1 MKLLLINPRFPE
13 SFWTYKWAVD
23 NLLPKAR
30 TLNPPLGLATL
41 AALCPDNWEVEIV
54 DENVE
59 SIPLEPDAD
68 IVGVCGM
75 GVQFERQKELLAYY
89 RSRGHTV
96 VAGGSYA
103 SLCPERYTSLAD
115 TVVAGEAEY
124 VWKEFCRDTDAGVSR
139 ALYRETGS
147 VDLNDSPTPRF
158 DLLKTEKYDAM
169 SIQFSRGCP
178 YRCEFCDIIVMFG
191 RRPRTKSLPQIGA
204 ELDALRRQG
213 ARNVFFVDDNL
224 IGDKKAAKRLLA
236 FLASY
241 QKDHDYRFNFG
252 TEMSLNVAGEPELLK
267 LLRAANFAWV
277 FIGIESPEKGSLEET
292 GKYQNTRGDML
303 TSVRTIYA
311 HGIDVLAGFI
321 VGFDN
326 DTVSTFERQ
335 YQFIVDSGIQ
345 SAMIGLLTA
354 LEKTPLYER
363 LKKENR
369 LMADVMAADNFKLL
383 TNVIPK
389 GMSYEELIEGYR
401 TLHSR
406 LLEPRAI
413 ADRVRNK
420 MKYFNGP
427 SRYEAYSLSES
438 LEMFGKIAC
447 GIAAQSGARAL
458 YHFARSL
465 PFTKPTLI
473 PLAVRDWALG
483 VSMRDYAARHFEPTV
498 DSERRAAR
506 DHLGQIRRALQGY
519 LRQGSLT
526 VALHETENGGSRFL
540 MSLRGKLGRD
550 FFLRASD
557 QIDRMLRDTK
567 SSLILRI
574 DEFNIAELQALRNML
589 DRLKQHGDR
598 IVIAADRKSRL
609 IIGIDSSVFH
619 LVME

>member
-23 NLLPKAR
+23 NLLPQAR

-41 AALCPDNWEVEIV
+41 AALCPDDWAVEIV

-103 SLCPERYTSLAD
+103 SLCPERYTALAD

-124 VWKEFCRDTDAGVSR
+124 IWKEFCRDTEAGVPR
-139 ALYRETGS
+139 TLYRETGS
-147 VDLNDSPTPRF
+147 VELSDSPTPRF
-158 DLLKTEKYDAM
+158 DLLKTEKYDTM
-169 SIQFSRGCP
+169 SVQFSRGCP

-224 IGDKKAAKRLLA
+224 IGDKKAAKRLLT
-236 FLASY
+236 FLVNY
-241 QKDHDYRFNFG
+241 QKEHDYRFNFG
-252 TEMSLNVAGEPELLK
+252 TEMSLNISREPELLE

-277 FIGIESPEKGSLEET
+277 FIGIESPDKDSLLET
-292 GKYQNTRGDML
+292 GKIQNTRGDML
-303 TSVRTIYA
+303 SSVRTIYA

-369 LMADVMAADNFKLL
+369 LVADVMAADNFKLF

-389 GMSYEELIEGYR
+389 GMSYQELIEGYR
-401 TLHSR
+401 ILHR
-406 LLEPRAI
+406 RILEPRAI
-413 ADRVRNK
+413 ADRIRNK
-420 MKYFNGP
+420 MRYFNGP
-427 SRYEAYSLSES
+427 SHYEAYALSDSLK
-438 LEMFGKIAC
+438 MFGRIVRQ
-447 GIAAQSGARAL
+447 IAAQGGLNAL
-458 YHFARSL
+458 YQFARSL
-465 PFTKPTLI
+465 PFAKPALI
-473 PLAVRDWALG
+473 PFAVREWGLG
-483 VSMRDYAARHFEPTV
+483 LSMRDYAARHFEPAV
-498 DSERRAAR
+498 DSERRAAW

-526 VALHETENGGSRFL
+526 VALHETENGGTRFAL
-540 MSLRGKLGRD
+540 SLRGKQGRE
-550 FFLRASD
+550 FFIHASD

-574 DEFNIAELQALRNML
+574 DEFHNAELQPLRNML